1 MITKAEP
8 TTSGPFSVLDSV
20 VSKVERATD
29 YIADVVLGSDDD
41 NDDDEDDDEN
51 TIPDDEREPDD
62 YSVAS
67 ADSNGSGDSIS
78 VFTCGSATCGS
89 VDDAS
94 IGTLTLADQQEYVIE
109 KPVYAKNRVKVD
121 DRMVATN
128 KPEASTIG
136 NVTLIPF
143 VVEEPGLLG
152 IQIRGVTTNNIAY
165 VVDVPS
171 TCNTSCKELRPGD
184 VLARYHQGYTER
196 PKPYTLAEFT
206 YLLVSNKRPLRFV
219 AIRSSNM

>member
-8 TTSGPFSVLDSV
+8 TTSGVFSVLDSV

-29 YIADVVLGSDDD
+29 YIADAVLGSDDD
-41 NDDDEDDDEN
+41 NDEDEN

-62 YSVAS
+62 CSVAS
-67 ADSNGSGDSIS
+67 DDSNVSGGSIS

-94 IGTLTLADQQEYVIE
+94 IGTLTLAEQQEYVIE

-121 DRMVATN
+121 DKMVTTN

-136 NVTLIPF
+136 SITLIPF

-152 IQIRGVTTNNIAY
+152 IQIRGITANNFAY
-165 VVDVPS
+165 VADVPS
-171 TCNTSCKELRPGD
+171 TCNTSCKELRKGD
-184 VLARYHQGYTER
+184 VLAPYYQGYTER

-206 YLLVSNKRPLRFV
+206 YLLLSNKRPLRFV